1 MDRKPSSA
9 PSDPSPQ
16 RIPAHAVEQAPSLM
30 ALLVAG
36 SREKNRRESAASSG
50 TQVRRGHYQ
59 PAQGFS
65 RAIFPPALAGALP
78 PMSFWETIQAAVA
91 IIDATDRGAV
101 FDQDDD
107 GDGGNENGNE
117 PARS

>member
-1 MDRKPSSA
+1 
-9 PSDPSPQ
+9 
-16 RIPAHAVEQAPSLM
+16 
-30 ALLVAG
+30 
-36 SREKNRRESAASSG
+36 
-50 TQVRRGHYQ
+50 
-59 PAQGFS
+59 
-65 RAIFPPALAGALP
+65 
-78 PMSFWETIQAAVA
+78 MSFWETIQAAVA